1 MNEVRAD
8 LRIMPIGARR
18 AMAVNQRRVVHGSV
32 YGVSG
37 QGRGSV
43 GFGPSVMV
51 VDLNEEV
58 EEARG
63 EGDDVGDCEEN
74 REPGVSN
81 RQLEGDKYESGC
93 GEAENLEL
101 RTPVKDQ
108 RSAECHPYQEG
119 VTYHSRTND
128 LDPVQI
134 PPLSRPVAHGIPLA
148 WPDEQVTK
156 SDGYSCGEQQD
167 VDQGE
172 PSPGSP
178 KLFGTT

>member
-1 MNEVRAD
+1 
-8 LRIMPIGARR
+8 
-18 AMAVNQRRVVHGSV
+18 MAVNQRRVVHGSV

-93 GEAENLEL
+93 GEAEN
-101 RTPVKDQ
+101 
-108 RSAECHPYQEG
+108 
-119 VTYHSRTND
+119 HSRTND